1 MYSFTPK
8 MFLKFSFFTNLFKN
22 NFVIFFFFN
31 NTSNIFNLFFLNY
44 LKTNLNLNK
53 LSIYFLNVYKKIF
66 GEGFFYLRGLFII
79 FFIDAA
85 ITDDEPL

>member
-1 MYSFTPK
+1 
-8 MFLKFSFFTNLFKN
+8 
-22 NFVIFFFFN
+22 
-31 NTSNIFNLFFLNY
+31 

-53 LSIYFLNVYKKIF
+53 LSIYLLNVYKKIF